1 MSLFPDLCVCVH
13 CVVLP
18 IHGLSC
24 TKPHTAHTNDSAQRA
39 AALLSDVKR
48 IMDKVD
54 STSVTPI
61 S

>member
-1 MSLFPDLCVCVH
+1 MCVCA